1 MPRDWKAAAAAFA
14 PDVPAEQVE
23 KIGPSLDALEA
34 AFRPQVTPARL
45 PIETEPAYVLLVARE
60 KEA

>member
-14 PDVPAEQVE
+14 PDVPFEQLE
-23 KIGPSLDALEA
+23 KIAPSLDALEA
-34 AFRPQVTPARL
+34 AFRPQVAKL
-45 PIETEPAYVLLVARE
+45 PLETEPAYVLLMARE